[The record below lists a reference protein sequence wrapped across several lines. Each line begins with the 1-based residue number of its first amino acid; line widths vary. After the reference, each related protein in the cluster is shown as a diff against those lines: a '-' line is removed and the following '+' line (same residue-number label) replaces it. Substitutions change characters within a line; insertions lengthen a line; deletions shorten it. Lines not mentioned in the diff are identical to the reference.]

1 MQDTSRHWGTLSDV
15 NKSIAGKLVYGS
27 LNIPLF
33 LSLFEVLMTYTH
45 PEHHISLQN
54 ALLLS
59 VKVTWPIYFH
69 LRNVTYLAPRYN
81 HRLKP
86 RLWPVATH
94 RRHATLVNKLLYF
107 TWSDLM
113 FGTYILCHIIIIVLL
128 WCKTMYRFTLFGTR
142 ELMGARWWLTARSF
156 PLLRL
161 TGYGSVMGKRLTGYT
176 F

>member
-1 MQDTSRHWGTLSDV
+1 MQDTSRHWGTLPDV

-45 PEHHISLQN
+45 SEHHISLPS
-54 ALLLS
+54 AVFLS

-107 TWSDLM
+107 TCSDVWDI
-113 FGTYILCHIIIIVLL
+113 YILCHIIIIVLL
-128 WCKTMYRFTLFGTR
+128 WCKTMYPVRYFCNRINRRAGVIWVSSLCL
-142 ELMGARWWLTARSF
+142 ELESWW
-156 PLLRL
+156 
-161 TGYGSVMGKRLTGYT
+161 GSDDDWQLVVFRC